1 MKKIALLGL
10 VAVMVT
16 VAACDPSTNILNPD
30 STLSRNG
37 ALSITDIFTRV
48 RTLGLNSRGSFGS
61 LFNRSAM
68 MDRVQYNHVQARGAE
83 DSDSTHC
90 DDEEYEEWDDW
101 ETCATVTE
109 VDNGDGSYTF
119 TMDWGE
125 EGCYDDEEGE
135 KIFGKIE
142 ETIFEDEDGSFSA
155 TITYTNF
162 GGEGW
167 VINGTETWSGTET
180 FTEDGEESGSVE
192 FTENLVIVEE
202 GETITLEGS
211 GKESWNKDGFTID
224 NAKYTYT
231 VDGPEGN
238 EVFSSEVT
246 SPLFYS
252 FACEEVGDIWVFV
265 SGTEVETWNEGSL
278 TIDFGDGTCD
288 NIITVTEGDE
298 TITIDLDEEW
308 EDDEEDDD
316 GDDEDGE
323 DDDDDSD
330 G

>member
-1 MKKIALLGL
+1 MKAMKNFALLGL

-30 STLSRNG
+30 STSSRNG

-48 RTLGLNSRGSFGS
+48 RTMGLNSRGGFGDF
-61 LFNRSAM
+61 FNRGAM
-68 MDRVQYNHVQARGAE
+68 MDRVQHNQFQARGAE
-83 DSDSTHC
+83 DSDTTHC
-90 DDEEYEEWDDW
+90 DEDYEEDW
-101 ETCATVTE
+101 ETCATITE
-109 VDNGDGSYTF
+109 TMNEDGSYTF
-119 TMDWGE
+119 IIDWGE
-125 EGCYDDEEGE
+125 EGCYEDEEGE
-135 KIFGKIE
+135 KLFGKIE
-142 ETIFEDEDGSFSA
+142 ETIYEDENGTFSA

-180 FTEDGEESGSVE
+180 FSEDGSEWGSFE
-192 FTENLVIVEE
+192 FSEDITIEEE
-202 GETITLEGS
+202 GETFTIVGS
-211 GKESWNKDGFTID
+211 GKETWNNDGFTID

-246 SPLFYS
+246 APLFYS
-252 FACEEVGDIWVFV
+252 FACEEQGDIWVFV
-265 SGTEVETWNEGSL
+265 SGTEVESWNDGSI
-278 TIDFGDGTCD
+278 TIDYGDGTCD

-308 EDDEEDDD
+308 EDDEEDS
-316 GDDEDGE
+316 EDN
-323 DDDDDSD
+323 DDSD